1 MSTSDKDT
9 YRIWSDR
16 VKVAKEY
23 HRRFMLDPIEKI
35 ERVWRGEERSH
46 WSSRDLEW
54 INVNLTYANS
64 KLVPPQIWFA
74 NPEIIVEPLTDR
86 IEETDM
92 MGQPVPI
99 DVVRNAE
106 LVKPVLEQKLEQI
119 KFKPE
124 MQKVVRDAYLFGIG
138 VMKEGWGSQYGKI
151 GQKPIAKAKNDEPSG
166 DNVQTTPITGLN
178 MNIQPEQPWF
188 LRVHPRDIL
197 LPSWARSYDEMEFVV
212 HKILRRVSDV
222 KSDTRY
228 KNVENLEGTRR
239 SHDNTSDGQRGGNW
253 DEQEEFVE
261 IWEIHYRTAAK
272 KDDPMDREYEP
283 GTTMFKIVVLAEGHN
298 EILYHEVDEIAMTVG
313 HFPFRFLVYS
323 EDPDRIY
330 PNSDVLQTID
340 LQQEICILRSYNLE
354 VVKRQPAKTLVGA
367 SGCSDPKQ
375 EEQLQQNVPLSFV
388 KVNDPNQFKVL
399 EYPSISQ
406 DNYALQDRMMG
417 DFRIISG
424 VGENQQGS
432 AAADTA
438 TEASIIQNNLGIRTG
453 AMLDATKDCAIGC
466 FYDLFCLLTEFA
478 EEREIVRIDGPEG
491 AQWKGWTADD
501 IRGRY
506 RFKIDV
512 TQMQPPNNNVRKK
525 MAFDFL
531 NVALAPNSQQFFN
544 VPEVIRQVAKT
555 FTDVFP
561 NVDALLRDQAAA
573 NQAEEILAMMNGQ
586 EVPVEPWHPHAEHL
600 VLLERTMQSPAF
612 ALMPP
617 EAQALIQQHAM
628 QHQQLLQQTAR
639 GSGKS
644 PAGMTAPQEGVGA
657 VPAQIANRVPTEGS
671 MMAGANGGRMP
682 QGM

>member
-1 MSTSDKDT
+1 M
-9 YRIWSDR
+9 
-16 VKVAKEY
+16 
-23 HRRFMLDPIEKI
+23 
-35 ERVWRGEERSH
+35 
-46 WSSRDLEW
+46 
-54 INVNLTYANS
+54 
-64 KLVPPQIWFA
+64 
-74 NPEIIVEPLTDR
+74 
-86 IEETDM
+86 
-92 MGQPVPI
+92 PI

-138 VMKEGWGSQYGKI
+138 VRRKA
-151 GQKPIAKAKNDEPSG
+151 GQPVREDRSKRIAKGKNDEPSG
-166 DNVQTTPITGLN
+166 DKVQTTPITGLN

-512 TQMQPPNNNVRKK
+512 TQMQPPNNNVRRRWPSTSSTSPWRPTASSSSTSPRSSARSPRPSPTCSPTW
-525 MAFDFL
+525 MRSR
-531 NVALAPNSQQFFN
+531 PG
-544 VPEVIRQVAKT
+544 
-555 FTDVFP
+555 
-561 NVDALLRDQAAA
+561 AA

-586 EVPVEPWHPHAEHL
+586 EVPVEPWH
-600 VLLERTMQSPAF
+600 RTPSISSSNARCKSPAF
-612 ALMPP
+612 ALMRRRRRRSSSSTRCSTSNCSSRR
-617 EAQALIQQHAM
+617 HAAAEVPGR
-628 QHQQLLQQTAR
+628 HDRTAGRR
-639 GSGKS
+639 GSRARADRQPRAHRGEHDGRCQRRQNAAGDVTDADLHLHCSRCGKERDEVAPS
-644 PAGMTAPQEGVGA
+644 PTATCRATACAWPA
-657 VPAQIANRVPTEGS
+657 VAS
-671 MMAGANGGRMP
+671 
-682 QGM
+682 